1 MKSKFKLT
9 LIFLLMVILSA
20 ALGYLV
26 RRLYVGHKAESAF
39 QSLAEQMSD
48 SVTETEEEN
57 NEATEPQQTEEI
69 PESRPSFDEPVSL
82 PVIRKKIRTHRLL
95 AEEVHDA
102 TASVAEENSP
112 SAVGT
117 EPAVQ
122 ASTSTAARL
131 TEQASVPAASSS
143 SRFYNDIPNCIGW
156 LQIKGTAIN
165 YPVMQTKDDPEY
177 YLHRAV
183 SGDYSFAGV
192 PFLDARCSIGESN
205 QLVIYG
211 HNMKNG
217 TMFHNLRYY
226 ASKEFWKGHRTISLE
241 TLDGRADYEVM
252 AVIQYDADH
261 DPFRFYTYARMDLS
275 TFVWFLRQVHARQIY
290 DTGVTASFGDELM
303 TLCTCDWTHANG
315 RLLVIAR
322 RCIP

>member
-1 MKSKFKLT
+1 MKAKVKLT
-9 LIFLLMVILSA
+9 LIILLMVILSA

-57 NEATEPQQTEEI
+57 NETTEIQQTEEI

-122 ASTSTAARL
+122 VSTSTAARV

-165 YPVMQTKDDPEY
+165 YPVMQTKDDSEY

-183 SGDYSFAGV
+183 SGEYSFAGV

-205 QLVIYG
+205 HLVIYG

-275 TFVWFLRQVHARQIY
+275 TFVWFLRQVHTRQIY
-290 DTGVTASFGDELM
+290 DTGVTASFGDELL

-322 RCIP
+322 RSIP

>member
-1 MKSKFKLT
+1 MKAKVKLT
-9 LIFLLMVILSA
+9 LIILLMVILSA

-39 QSLAEQMSD
+39 QSLAEQMSGA
-48 SVTETEEEN
+48 VTETEEEN
-57 NEATEPQQTEEI
+57 NEAMEIQQTEEI

-82 PVIRKKIRTHRLL
+82 PVTRKKTRTRRLI

-122 ASTSTAARL
+122 ASTSTAARV
-131 TEQASVPAASSS
+131 TEQASVPAASSP
-143 SRFYNDIPNCIGW
+143 SRFYNGIPNCIGW

-183 SGDYSFAGV
+183 SGEYSFAGV

-205 QLVIYG
+205 HLVIYG

-226 ASKEFWKGHRTISLE
+226 ASKGFWQGHRTISLE
-241 TLDGRADYEVM
+241 TLNGRAEYEVM

-261 DPFRFYTYARMDLS
+261 DPFRFYTYARMELS
-275 TFVWFLRQVHARQIY
+275 TFVWFLQQVRARQIY
-290 DTGVTASFGDELM
+290 DTGVTASFGDELL
-303 TLCTCDWTHANG
+303 TLCTCDWTYANG

>member
-1 MKSKFKLT
+1 MKAKVKLT
-9 LIFLLMVILSA
+9 LIILLMVILSA

-57 NEATEPQQTEEI
+57 NEATEIQQTEEI

-102 TASVAEENSP
+102 TASVTEENSP

-117 EPAVQ
+117 EPLVQ
-122 ASTSTAARL
+122 ASASTAARV
-131 TEQASVPAASSS
+131 TEQTSVPAASSS

-183 SGDYSFAGV
+183 SGEYSFAGV

-205 QLVIYG
+205 HLVIYG

-226 ASKEFWKGHRTISLE
+226 ASKEFWQGHRMISLE
-241 TLDGRADYEVM
+241 TLDGRAEYEVM

-261 DPFRFYTYARMDLS
+261 DPFRFYTYAQMDLS
-275 TFVWFLRQVHARQIY
+275 TFVWFLQQVQARQIY
-290 DTGVTASFGDELM
+290 DTGVTASFGDELL
-303 TLCTCDWTHANG
+303 TLCTCDWTYANG

-322 RCIP
+322 RHMP